1 MALSNE
7 WPYLLKQPYLVSD
20 SPIHL
25 SNLGISGRVAY
36 FFGDPAGSHLPY
48 LECFQRIRLLSSYT
62 WTLLFSVLKCIWLT
76 VDLLGCR
83 DG

>member
-25 SNLGISGRVAY
+25 SDLGISGRVAY

-48 LECFQRIRLLSSYT
+48 LVCFLVISWPSSST
-62 WTLLFSVLKCIWLT
+62 
-76 VDLLGCR
+76 
-83 DG
+83 